1 MEFVENG
8 EHVKM
13 IESLSNDIKKVNQK
27 ISKKETE
34 LISLKSELTQYQK
47 RKFDLERKEYERQKE
62 LKRKE
67 EIEKEKENL
76 KKSVELKNDNIEL
89 KIVDV
94 HGFDTID
101 EYIEIVDITSLDDLV
116 DGDKIANFGDIINL
130 TGFRHYSWTFVGED
144 NKLINSTRSEAI
156 DQEFGVTVPYDI
168 CKYFPDS
175 VSKYKNINECIVA
188 YELPYLDATVQKY
201 KVKKNHLYEYVH
213 DFDSDEWYLEQIS
226 LKDQTRTRP
235 ALKK

>member
-1 MEFVENG
+1 MEFVQNG
-8 EHVKM
+8 EHAKM

-94 HGFDTID
+94 HDTID
-101 EYIEIVDITSLDDLV
+101 EYIEIDDITSLDDLV
-116 DGDKIANFGDIINL
+116 DGDKIANFGDIIDP
-130 TGFRHYSWTFVGED
+130 TGHRHYSWTFVGED

-175 VSKYKNINECIVA
+175 VSKYKNIKDCIVA

>member
-1 MEFVENG
+1 MEFVQNG
-8 EHVKM
+8 EHAKM
-13 IESLSNDIKKVNQK
+13 IESLSNDIKKVNKK

-67 EIEKEKENL
+67 EIEKEKENF

-94 HGFDTID
+94 HGLDTID
-101 EYIEIVDITSLDDLV
+101 EYIEIDDITSLDDLI
-116 DGDKIANFGDIINL
+116 DGDKIANFGDIIDP
-130 TGFRHYSWTFVGED
+130 TGHRHYSWKFVGED

-175 VSKYKNINECIVA
+175 VSKYKNIKECIVA
-188 YELPYLDATVQKY
+188 YELPYLDVTVQKY
-201 KVKKNHLYEYVH
+201 KVKKNHLYEYVY
-213 DFDSDEWYLEQIS
+213 DFDIDEWYLEQIS

-235 ALKK
+235 TLKK